1 MQSRRQVEEN
11 RRQAAHNRRQ
21 AAQEAE
27 NLNLVKRGARCLT
40 AAEGELQKA
49 MRNFQS
55 VRLARGST
63 ERREASYM
71 LGKLEE
77 ALRAIRRAKRGSF
90 IDVSDPDLA
99 IDDPD
104 LEG

>member
-1 MQSRRQVEEN
+1 MQSRRQVEES
-11 RRQAAHNRRQ
+11 RRQAARNRRQ

-27 NLNLVKRGARCLT
+27 NAGLVKRGTRCLT
-40 AAEGELQKA
+40 AAEGELRKA
-49 MRNFQS
+49 MRSFQS
-55 VRLARGST
+55 VRVARGSK
-63 ERREASYM
+63 ERREASFM

-90 IDVSDPDLA
+90 IDVGDPDLA
-99 IDDPD
+99 IDDLD